1 MRIASCYNYISI
13 KAKLWKR
20 RSDTKLQHNYVVLL
34 GNGFLMKNSGNEATF
49 VCAPPLV
56 CTVCYWY
63 KAMAEKLQWVLS
75 IRWRRGSSLIT
86 AGWWWGGSLS
96 NLSDSWE
103 TLCHILS
110 LSRGHPHRHLFCTT
124 EGGNQACE
132 AIRLQCEQILL
143 WEVLGEG
150 DTGKQVIV
158 HPLAERIKW
167 LSYLLRFCDKHFPSP
182 TLQPEASK
190 FHHSEDLY
198 SPCCPSLNFP
208 FCVKEKL
215 LVILSDRF
223 FVVSI
228 VIALRKV
235 SKIVERPWNFT
246 LQYLGGVEC
255 GQLLLSLY
263 HHYHHCDWYQLT

>member
-1 MRIASCYNYISI
+1 MNTAWVSNWYTYTLQSCMATLPSNSMLDYFHLKLIICYSRLAYSFLLQLHFYKSKTLK
-13 KAKLWKR
+13 KA
-20 RSDTKLQHNYVVLL
+20 SDTKLQHNYVVLL

-132 AIRLQCEQILL
+132 I
-143 WEVLGEG
+143 
-150 DTGKQVIV
+150 
-158 HPLAERIKW
+158 
-167 LSYLLRFCDKHFPSP
+167 S
-182 TLQPEASK
+182 
-190 FHHSEDLY
+190 
-198 SPCCPSLNFP
+198 
-208 FCVKEKL
+208 
-215 LVILSDRF
+215 
-223 FVVSI
+223 
-228 VIALRKV
+228 AL
-235 SKIVERPWNFT
+235 
-246 LQYLGGVEC
+246 
-255 GQLLLSLY
+255 
-263 HHYHHCDWYQLT
+263 